1 MESHFPLQLGT
12 RKGVRV
18 TTGGK
23 EGPESSR
30 GGDGE
35 LGEPGKQCSATERLT
50 ESNFSVLP
58 CPGVGRTLSYSHVAE
73 SPGSHVTICILTP
86 GSPWP

>member
-50 ESNFSVLP
+50 GVQLLRSAMPRSWQDTVL
-58 CPGVGRTLSYSHVAE
+58 LSCS
-73 SPGSHVTICILTP
+73 
-86 GSPWP
+86 